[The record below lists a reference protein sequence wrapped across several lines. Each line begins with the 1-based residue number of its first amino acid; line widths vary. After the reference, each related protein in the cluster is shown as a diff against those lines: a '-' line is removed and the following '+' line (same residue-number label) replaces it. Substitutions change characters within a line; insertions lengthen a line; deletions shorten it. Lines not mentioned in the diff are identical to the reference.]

1 MGGNS
6 ITETMHIT
14 MKKGLLIGFLVLIV
28 ATMNAQPPGPPPG
41 GKPNPKM
48 EKKIESMRIA
58 FITNELNLS
67 PSESQAFWPVFNE
80 MKDKEKAIRMEMK
93 PDKPVDELS
102 EQEANAVLD
111 QQLRL
116 MEKETAIRREYTDRF
131 RKILPATKVLK
142 LQHAEGE
149 FRRQLV
155 NEVKDRRSRKE
166 RPARK

>member
-1 MGGNS
+1 
-6 ITETMHIT
+6 
-14 MKKGLLIGFLVLIV
+14 MKKGFLFGLFALISTVIF
-28 ATMNAQPPGPPPG
+28 AQPPGPP

-80 MKDKEKAIRMEMK
+80 MKDKEKAIREEMR
-93 PDKPVDELS
+93 PNKPVDDLS
-102 EQEANAVLD
+102 EQEANTVLD
-111 QQLRL
+111 QQMRL
-116 MEKETAIRREYTDRF
+116 MEKETALRREYTERF
-131 RKILPATKVLK
+131 RKVLPAKKVLK

-155 NEVKDRRSRKE
+155 NEVKDRRNRKE
-166 RPARK
+166 RPVQK

>member
-1 MGGNS
+1 
-6 ITETMHIT
+6 MHIT

-28 ATMNAQPPGPPPG
+28 AAMNAQPPGPPAG

>member
-1 MGGNS
+1 MQ
-6 ITETMHIT
+6 IT

-28 ATMNAQPPGPPPG
+28 AAMHAQPPGPPPG

-93 PDKPVDELS
+93 PDKPVDEMS
-102 EQEANAVLD
+102 EQEANNLLD
-111 QQLRL
+111 QQMRLRD
-116 MEKETAIRREYTDRF
+116 KEIAISKEYTERF

-155 NEVKDRRSRKE
+155 NEVKDRRNRKE
-166 RPARK
+166 RPGKK